1 MIVQSVEPELAG
13 ALTEA
18 KWLGPFSVDVRYPG
32 DISDTFPGDEG
43 RALHLA
49 RQVMDAVMAS
59 LRTCLSP
66 K

>member
-1 MIVQSVEPELAG
+1 VIVQSVEPELAG